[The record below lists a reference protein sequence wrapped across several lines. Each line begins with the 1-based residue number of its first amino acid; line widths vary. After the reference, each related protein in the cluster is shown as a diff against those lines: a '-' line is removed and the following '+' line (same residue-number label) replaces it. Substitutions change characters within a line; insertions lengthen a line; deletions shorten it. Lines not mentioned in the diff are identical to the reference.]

1 MMYKRNELMK
11 IVAVSIVFLFL
22 ISGLSAMT
30 NGTQIS
36 NNSTKHLSENQ
47 LFYSQIPKKLSKP
60 IVNINQPVNPYN
72 FYSSEPAP
80 MGIADYGLG
89 PNDQPYAYETTAF
102 LGLINVNN
110 LETYNASLNQ
120 SAYWMSFQLN
130 VNLIF
135 ENGNTQYAYWIQD
148 VAHVNTLDNYVQFID
163 NIWNDSSFS
172 SSVYN
177 GTISGNGTSG
187 TGFYY
192 DWANQY
198 LSGNDIYL
206 SYPYNIQFKVF
217 SYINAQGY
225 PAVDFLYNDGYGWVT
240 YDNANFIF
248 ASDLTSYPEFLVDGY
263 QYEPDG
269 NYYDAELILGGPW
282 SGYQTYDV
290 SSSLTLQLEY
300 WNGNN
305 FQEIT
310 NAYDFGSHTAEGI
323 SNVNVMQ
330 SYYPENGSFST
341 YITNGTGTLGIL
353 YQSNELSYLEL
364 NLPINSGVLYVN
376 NTPYSFYNY
385 GIYIPIFPSSYQTN
399 NGWHSGYYTL
409 YLYNDLGQLLWETNV
424 NLIENQT
431 LIIPLYNVTF
441 SEQGLPH
448 GSGWWVNITNG
459 LSYFSKNDTI
469 NFLETNG
476 TFIYCISS
484 MNKDYYSTGGSFT
497 VNVNNIFIN
506 VQFLLK
512 TYSIFFIETG
522 LPSGTTW
529 SVTLNGNTLS
539 SNTNSIIFTMPNGS
553 YFYSILSPIS
563 GGTDIQYATYNI
575 NGLITVNGGNLNLNI
590 LYIKQ
595 YYLSMI
601 ISPSDSGYTIPNSGW
616 YNSSTNLNIKA
627 VPNNNFEFV
636 SWSGTGNGSYS
647 GTNNPVSITI
657 NGPITETAN
666 FIELYQVMFVESGL
680 PNGTAWYVNLSN
692 GQSFSST
699 TNTIIFNEPNG
710 SYTYSISTINKEYAL
725 TQPTGSF
732 KVNGANVNIAIP
744 FYLVTFSITFKE
756 SGLLSGTSWFI
767 TLNGITHNS
776 TTNTI
781 AFTEPNGSYSYTIE
795 TPISAGTGIQYVV
808 SQSKGT
814 LTVNGADI
822 NINVPYTTQY
832 YLTMIAS
839 PSNGGT
845 VSPSSGWYNVGSSVT
860 IDAIS
865 NSNFEFVSWSGTGNG
880 SYSGTN
886 NPVSITIN
894 GPITE
899 TANFI
904 ELYQVMF
911 VESGLPNGTAW
922 YVNLSNGQ
930 SYNTTGNSIE
940 IQIPNGSYSYMI
952 ATTNKEY
959 SAQGGSLIVN
969 GANLEISIKFNLV
982 TYAITFTESGL
993 SSGTSWSVTLNNIE
1007 KSSTNGTIIFNEPNG
1022 TYSYIISG
1030 ISGYRSNTYSGTINV
1045 NGNPVSNSITWAI
1058 ITYPITITENG
1069 IPNGTSWSATLTGT
1083 TFNGQYINVTL
1094 SSDTNTIIF
1103 NEPNGSYSYIIHLP
1117 SGYQSNNAK
1126 GSVNVSGNSA
1136 IATFKA
1142 QQKTN
1147 YLWIGIIAVVI
1158 IIAIVIGVILL
1169 RRGKNKQGVKE
1180 WKEPPKQN

>member
-1 MMYKRNELMK
+1 MMYKRGKLVK
-11 IVAVSIVFLFL
+11 IIAVSILFLFL
-22 ISGLSAMT
+22 VSGLSAIT
-30 NGTQIS
+30 NGTQSS

-60 IVNINQPVNPYN
+60 IVNINQQVNPYN
-72 FYSSEPAP
+72 FYYREPAP
-80 MGIADYGLG
+80 MGIADYGIG
-89 PNDQPYAYETTAF
+89 PNNQPYVYEAFGF
-102 LGLINVNN
+102 LGVIKVNN

-120 SAYWMSFQLN
+120 SAYSMGFQLN
-130 VNLIF
+130 VNLVF
-135 ENGNTQYAYWIQD
+135 TNGNKQYVYWIQD
-148 VAHVNTLDNYVQFID
+148 VAQVDTSDNYVQFID
-163 NIWNDSSFS
+163 NIWNS
-172 SSVYN
+172 SSPGASMFDSTVL
-177 GTISGNGTSG
+177 GNGTVGNSSG

-198 LSGNDIYL
+198 LPGNDISL
-206 SYPYNIQFKVF
+206 SYPYNIQLGVF
-217 SYINAQGY
+217 PYINTQGY
-225 PAVDFLYNDGYGWVT
+225 PAVAFQYNDGYGWVT

-248 ASDLTSYPEFLVDGY
+248 ASDLSSSIPMFLVNGY
-263 QYEPDG
+263 GYKPDG
-269 NYYDAELILGGPW
+269 GYYDAELILGGP
-282 SGYQTYDV
+282 GGGTQTYDV
-290 SSSLTLQLEY
+290 SSSLTLELEY

-310 NAYDFGSHTAEGI
+310 NAYDFGSDTAEGI
-323 SNVNVMQ
+323 SNANVMQ
-330 SYYPENGSFST
+330 SFYPENGSFSA
-341 YITNGTGTLGIL
+341 YITNGAGTLGIL
-353 YQSNELSYLEL
+353 YQSNELSYLGF

-376 NTPYSFYNY
+376 NTPYSFYAY
-385 GIYIPIFPSSYQTN
+385 RIYIPIFPSSYQTN
-399 NGWHSGYYTL
+399 NGWHSGYYKL

-431 LIIPLYNVTF
+431 LIITLYNVTF

-476 TFIYCISS
+476 TFIYSISS

-497 VNVNNIFIN
+497 VNGNNIFIN
-506 VQFLLK
+506 IQFLLK

-563 GGTDIQYATYNI
+563 GGADIQYTTYNI
-575 NGLITVNGGNLNLNI
+575 NGLITVNGENLNLNI

-666 FIELYQVMFVESGL
+666 FIELYKTTFIETGL
-680 PNGTAWYVNLSN
+680 PPGT
-692 GQSFSST
+692 
-699 TNTIIFNEPNG
+699 
-710 SYTYSISTINKEYAL
+710 
-725 TQPTGSF
+725 
-732 KVNGANVNIAIP
+732 
-744 FYLVTFSITFKE
+744 
-756 SGLLSGTSWFI
+756 
-767 TLNGITHNS
+767 
-776 TTNTI
+776 
-781 AFTEPNGSYSYTIE
+781 
-795 TPISAGTGIQYVV
+795 
-808 SQSKGT
+808 
-814 LTVNGADI
+814 
-822 NINVPYTTQY
+822 
-832 YLTMIAS
+832 M
-839 PSNGGT
+839 
-845 VSPSSGWYNVGSSVT
+845 
-860 IDAIS
+860 
-865 NSNFEFVSWSGTGNG
+865 
-880 SYSGTN
+880 
-886 NPVSITIN
+886 
-894 GPITE
+894 
-899 TANFI
+899 
-904 ELYQVMF
+904 
-911 VESGLPNGTAW
+911 W

-940 IQIPNGSYSYMI
+940 IQIPNGSYSYII

-969 GANLEISIKFNLV
+969 GANMEISIKFNLV

-1022 TYSYIISG
+1022 SYSYTISS
-1030 ISGYRSNTYSGTINV
+1030 ISGYRANTYSGTINV
-1045 NGNPVSNSITWAI
+1045 NGNPVSNSITWSL

-1083 TFNGQYINVTL
+1083 TFNGQYINITL
-1094 SSDTNTIIF
+1094 SSTTNTITF

-1126 GSVNVSGNSA
+1126 GSVNVSGNFA

-1142 QQKTN
+1142 QQTTN